1 MTQNSKEENSED
13 FCLDFVKKFGFVWG
27 HIRRGHIVM
36 ASSVLPV
43 TDTSAG
49 QAVMTRTLQLKFSKK
64 ENKFK
69 YFYKKYSI
77 PE

>member
-1 MTQNSKEENSED
+1 
-13 FCLDFVKKFGFVWG
+13 
-27 HIRRGHIVM
+27 M
-36 ASSVLPV
+36 ASTVFPV